1 MRTTKKSS
9 NPLLAWIQNED
20 NMNVIYGLGAAVVI
34 LGALFKLQGWP
45 GANIMLI
52 VGLGVE
58 ALIFVLSAFDPPTK
72 HEWDWSKVYPQLDRN
87 ANAGGNAKQFSDI
100 MKEAQLDSSV
110 LKNLGDGMKK
120 MATQANN
127 INELAGAS
135 LAAKEY
141 SDSIKNATESLK
153 SVNESYGMISA
164 TAKDLASSSSSV
176 KEAVGLT
183 EEYKESLKNASSS
196 LGAIVTASGQITSTA
211 ANMSKAQDD
220 ALKLQKE
227 LQDLTE
233 NLSKLNKIYVGMYD
247 AMHK

>member
-1 MRTTKKSS
+1 MITKEKST
-9 NPLLAWIQNED
+9 NPILAWVQDED

-72 HEWDWSKVYPQLDRN
+72 HEWDWSKVYPQLGLG
-87 ANAGGNAKQFSDI
+87 AEGSSASQVGNI
-100 MKEAQLDSSV
+100 MKEAKLDPSV
-110 LKNLGDGMKK
+110 IKSVGDGMKK
-120 MATQANN
+120 MAAQANN
-127 INELAGAS
+127 INDLAGAS
-135 LAAKEY
+135 VAAQAYEQSIKGATDSLNSVNKSYSTISETVQDLAA
-141 SDSIKNATESLK
+141 
-153 SVNESYGMISA
+153 
-164 TAKDLASSSSSV
+164 SSSSV

-183 EEYKESLKNASSS
+183 EEYKENLKSASSS
-196 LGAIVTASGQITSTA
+196 LGSIVAASGQITETA
-211 ANMSKAQDD
+211 TNMTKAQND

>member
-1 MRTTKKSS
+1 MITKEKSS
-9 NPLLAWIQNED
+9 NPILAWVQDED

-72 HEWDWSKVYPQLDRN
+72 HEWDWSKVYPQLGIN
-87 ANAGGNAKQFSDI
+87 AEGSSASQVGNI
-100 MKEAQLDSSV
+100 MKEAKLDPSV
-110 LKNLGDGMKK
+110 LKSVGDGMKK
-120 MATQANN
+120 MAAQANN
-127 INELAGAS
+127 INDLAGAS
-135 LAAKEY
+135 VAAQAYEQSIKGATDSLNSVNKSYSTISETVQDLAA
-141 SDSIKNATESLK
+141 
-153 SVNESYGMISA
+153 
-164 TAKDLASSSSSV
+164 SSSSV

-183 EEYKESLKNASSS
+183 EEYKENLKSASSS
-196 LGAIVTASGQITSTA
+196 LGSIVAASGQITETA
-211 ANMSKAQDD
+211 TNMTKAQND

>member
-1 MRTTKKSS
+1 MITKKKSG
-9 NPLLAWIQNED
+9 NPILAWIQNED

-58 ALIFVLSAFDPPTK
+58 ALIFVLSAFDPPTS
-72 HEWDWSKVYPQLDRN
+72 HDWDWSKVYPQLSPDGSTS
-87 ANAGGNAKQFSDI
+87 ASQVGNI

-110 LKNLGDGMKK
+110 LKSVGDGMKK
-120 MATQANN
+120 MAAQANN
-127 INELAGAS
+127 INDLAGAS
-135 LAAKEY
+135 IAAKAYEE
-141 SDSIKNATESLK
+141 SIKGATKSLN
-153 SVNESYGMISA
+153 SVNESYSAISA
-164 TAKDLASSSSSV
+164 TAKDLADSSSSV

-183 EEYKESLKNASSS
+183 QEYKDNLKSASAS
-196 LGAIVTASGQITSTA
+196 LGAIVTASGQITETA

-220 ALKLQKE
+220 AVKLQKE
-227 LQDLTE
+227 LHDLTE

>member
-1 MRTTKKSS
+1 MITKEKSS
-9 NPLLAWIQNED
+9 NPILAWVQDED
-20 NMNVIYGLGAAVVI
+20 NMNVVYGLGAAVVI

-72 HEWDWSKVYPQLDRN
+72 HEWDWSKVYPQLGIN
-87 ANAGGNAKQFSDI
+87 AEGSSASQVGNI
-100 MKEAQLDSSV
+100 MKEAKLDPSV
-110 LKNLGDGMKK
+110 LKSVGDGMKK
-120 MATQANN
+120 MAAQANN
-127 INELAGAS
+127 INDLAGAS
-135 LAAKEY
+135 VAAQAYEQSIKGATDSLNSVNKSYSTISETVQDLAA
-141 SDSIKNATESLK
+141 
-153 SVNESYGMISA
+153 
-164 TAKDLASSSSSV
+164 SSSSV

-183 EEYKESLKNASSS
+183 EEYKENLKSASSS
-196 LGAIVTASGQITSTA
+196 LGSIVAASGQITETA
-211 ANMSKAQDD
+211 TNMTKAQND

>member
-1 MRTTKKSS
+1 MITKKKSG
-9 NPLLAWIQNED
+9 NPILAWIQNED

-58 ALIFVLSAFDPPTK
+58 ALIFVLSAFDPPTS
-72 HEWDWSKVYPQLDRN
+72 HDWDWSKVYPQLSPDGSTS
-87 ANAGGNAKQFSDI
+87 ASQVGNI

-110 LKNLGDGMKK
+110 LKSVGDGMKK
-120 MATQANN
+120 MAAQANN
-127 INELAGAS
+127 INDLAGAS
-135 LAAKEY
+135 IAAKAYEE
-141 SDSIKNATESLK
+141 SIKGATKSLN
-153 SVNESYGMISA
+153 SVNESYSAISA
-164 TAKDLASSSSSV
+164 TAKDLADSSSSV
-176 KEAVGLT
+176 KEAVSLT
-183 EEYKESLKNASSS
+183 QEYKDNLKSASAS
-196 LGAIVTASGQITSTA
+196 LGAIVTASGQITETA

-220 ALKLQKE
+220 AVKLQKE
-227 LQDLTE
+227 LHDLTE

>member
-1 MRTTKKSS
+1 MITKKKSS
-9 NPLLAWIQNED
+9 NPILAWIQNED

-45 GANIMLI
+45 GANVMLI

-58 ALIFVLSAFDPPTK
+58 ALIFVLSAFDPPTS
-72 HEWDWSKVYPQLDRN
+72 HDWDWSKVYPQLSPDGSTS
-87 ANAGGNAKQFSDI
+87 ASQVGNI

-110 LKNLGDGMKK
+110 LKSVGDGMKK
-120 MATQANN
+120 MAAQANN
-127 INELAGAS
+127 INDLAGAS
-135 LAAKEY
+135 IAAKAYEE
-141 SDSIKNATESLK
+141 SIKGATKSLN
-153 SVNESYGMISA
+153 SVNESYSAISA
-164 TAKDLASSSSSV
+164 TAKDLADSSASV

-183 EEYKESLKNASSS
+183 QEYKDNLKSASAS
-196 LGAIVTASGQITSTA
+196 LGSIVTASGQITETA

-220 ALKLQKE
+220 AVKLQKE
-227 LQDLTE
+227 LHDLTE

>member
-1 MRTTKKSS
+1 MITKKKSG
-9 NPLLAWIQNED
+9 NPILAWIQNED

-58 ALIFVLSAFDPPTK
+58 ALIFVLSAFDPPTS
-72 HEWDWSKVYPQLDRN
+72 HDWDWSKVYPQLSPDGSTS
-87 ANAGGNAKQFSDI
+87 ASQVGNI

-110 LKNLGDGMKK
+110 LKSVGDGMKK
-120 MATQANN
+120 MAAQANN
-127 INELAGAS
+127 INDLAGAS
-135 LAAKEY
+135 IAAKAYEE
-141 SDSIKNATESLK
+141 SIKGATKSLN
-153 SVNESYGMISA
+153 SVNESYSAISA
-164 TAKDLASSSSSV
+164 TAKDLADSSSSV

-183 EEYKESLKNASSS
+183 QEYKDNLKSASVS
-196 LGAIVTASGQITSTA
+196 LGAIVTASGQITETA

-220 ALKLQKE
+220 AVKLQKE
-227 LQDLTE
+227 LHDLTE

>member
-1 MRTTKKSS
+1 MITKKKSS
-9 NPLLAWIQNED
+9 NPILAWIQNED

-45 GANIMLI
+45 GANVMLI

-58 ALIFVLSAFDPPTK
+58 ALIFVLSAFDPPTS
-72 HEWDWSKVYPQLDRN
+72 HDWDWSKVYPQLSPDGSTS
-87 ANAGGNAKQFSDI
+87 ASQVGNI

-110 LKNLGDGMKK
+110 LKSVGDGMKK
-120 MATQANN
+120 MAAQANN
-127 INELAGAS
+127 INDLAGAS
-135 LAAKEY
+135 IAAKAYEE
-141 SDSIKNATESLK
+141 SIKGATKSLN
-153 SVNESYGMISA
+153 SVNESYSAISA
-164 TAKDLASSSSSV
+164 TAKDLADSSSSV

-183 EEYKESLKNASSS
+183 QEYKDNLKSASAS
-196 LGAIVTASGQITSTA
+196 LGAIVTASGQITETA

-220 ALKLQKE
+220 AVKLQKE
-227 LQDLTE
+227 LHDLTE

>member
-1 MRTTKKSS
+1 MITKKKSS
-9 NPLLAWIQNED
+9 NPILAWIQNED

-45 GANIMLI
+45 GANVMLI

-58 ALIFVLSAFDPPTK
+58 ALIFVLSAFDPPTS
-72 HEWDWSKVYPQLDRN
+72 HDWDWSKVYPQLSPDGSSS
-87 ANAGGNAKQFSDI
+87 ASQVGNI

-110 LKNLGDGMKK
+110 LKSVGDGMKK
-120 MATQANN
+120 MAAQANN
-127 INELAGAS
+127 INDLASAS
-135 LAAKEY
+135 VAAKAYEE
-141 SDSIKNATESLK
+141 SIKGATQSLN
-153 SVNESYGMISA
+153 SVNESYSTISA
-164 TAKDLASSSSSV
+164 TAKDLADSSASV

-183 EEYKESLKNASSS
+183 QEYKDNLKSASAS
-196 LGAIVTASGQITSTA
+196 LGSIVTASGQITETA

-220 ALKLQKE
+220 AVKLQKE
-227 LQDLTE
+227 LHDLTE

>member
-1 MRTTKKSS
+1 MITKEKSS
-9 NPLLAWIQNED
+9 NPILAWVQDED

-72 HEWDWSKVYPQLDRN
+72 HEWDWSKVYPQLGLG
-87 ANAGGNAKQFSDI
+87 AEGSSASQVGNI
-100 MKEAQLDSSV
+100 MKEAKLDPSV
-110 LKNLGDGMKK
+110 IKSVGDGMKK
-120 MATQANN
+120 MAAQANN
-127 INELAGAS
+127 INDLAGAS
-135 LAAKEY
+135 VAAQAYEQSIKGATDSLNSVNKSYSTISETVQDLAA
-141 SDSIKNATESLK
+141 
-153 SVNESYGMISA
+153 
-164 TAKDLASSSSSV
+164 SSSSV

-183 EEYKESLKNASSS
+183 EEYKENLKSASSS
-196 LGAIVTASGQITSTA
+196 LGSIVAASGQITETA
-211 ANMSKAQDD
+211 TNMTKAQND

>member
-1 MRTTKKSS
+1 MITKKRSS
-9 NPLLAWIQNED
+9 NPILRWIQNED

-45 GANIMLI
+45 GANFMLI

-58 ALIFVLSAFDPPTK
+58 ALIFVLSAFDPPTS
-72 HEWDWSKVYPQLDRN
+72 HDWDWSKVYPQLMPEGKGSN
-87 ANAGGNAKQFSDI
+87 ASQFKDM

-110 LKNLGDGMKK
+110 LKSVGDGMKK
-120 MATQANN
+120 MAAQANN
-127 INELAGAS
+127 INDLAGAS
-135 LAAKEY
+135 VAAKAYEE
-141 SDSIKNATESLK
+141 SIKGATNSLN
-153 SVNESYGMISA
+153 SVNESYNAISA
-164 TAKDLASSSSSV
+164 TAKDLADSSVSV

-183 EEYKESLKNASSS
+183 QEYKENLKSASTS
-196 LGAIVTASGQITSTA
+196 LGAIVTASGQITETA

-220 ALKLQKE
+220 AIKLQKE
-227 LQDLTE
+227 LHDLTE